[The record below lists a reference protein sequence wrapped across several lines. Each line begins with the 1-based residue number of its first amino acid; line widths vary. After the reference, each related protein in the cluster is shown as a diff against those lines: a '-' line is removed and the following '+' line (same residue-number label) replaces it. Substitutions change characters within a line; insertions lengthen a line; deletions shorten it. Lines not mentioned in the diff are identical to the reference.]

1 MTNLKDS
8 NRLAVYLQDALTGH
22 LWLDERM
29 RFVFQYNPQVLNSST
44 SKALSISL
52 PLRADPY
59 ADDTAR
65 PFFANILPESEIRRV
80 ITRRLGISEQND
92 FMLLKII
99 GGECAGAVSV
109 LPEGILP
116 QEKPGYRELDED
128 ELHKIITELPRQ
140 PLLAGEKGIR
150 LSLAGAQNKLPVY
163 IRKDKIFL
171 ATGNAPSTHIIKPPV
186 RELEG
191 LVFNESFCMMLARKM
206 AMNVPDVI
214 IRQNLD
220 TLFIVQRF
228 DRTTN
233 AEGKVTRLHQE
244 DFCQALGILPQQKYE
259 TEGGPTLALCFEL
272 ISRVSISPAA
282 DRLALLRWV
291 VFNVLIG
298 NADAH
303 AKNLAILL
311 TGPGPRLAPFY
322 DLISTEIYDN
332 LTKKLAMK
340 IGDEDRPDWLQP
352 RHWKKFADSVQMK
365 QNLVLDV
372 LTEMAGDILP
382 RARSLAEE
390 LSNAHGKDKV
400 LDKIIDGIE
409 KRLRKLS

>member
-1 MTNLKDS
+1 MAKLQDS
-8 NRLAVYLQDALTGH
+8 NRLAVYLQDVLTGH
-22 LWLDERM
+22 LWLDERK
-29 RFVFQYNPQVLNSST
+29 RFVFQYDPQILNSPV
-44 SKALSISL
+44 KNALSISL
-52 PLRADPY
+52 PLRAEPY
-59 ADDTAR
+59 IDDTAR
-65 PFFANILPESEIRRV
+65 PFFSNILPESEIRRV

-109 LPEGILP
+109 LPESIMP
-116 QEKPGYRELDED
+116 QEKPGYRELSED
-128 ELHKIITELPRQ
+128 ELHKIITELPGQ

-163 IRKDKIFL
+163 IRKDNIFL
-171 ATGNAPSTHIIKPPV
+171 ATGNAASSHIIKPPAK
-186 RELEG
+186 ELES
-191 LVFNESFCMMLARKM
+191 LVFNECFCMMLARKM

-214 IRQNLD
+214 IRQSLD

-228 DRTTN
+228 DRITN

-244 DFCQALGILPQQKYE
+244 DFCQALGILPEQKYE
-259 TEGGPTLALCFEL
+259 AEGGPSLALCFEL
-272 ISRVSISPAA
+272 ISRVSISPAV
-282 DRLALLRWV
+282 DRLALLRWA

-303 AKNLAILL
+303 AKNLAILF
-311 TGPGPRLAPFY
+311 TNFGPRLAPFY
-322 DLISTEIYDN
+322 DLISTEIYEN
-332 LTKKLAMK
+332 LTNKLAMK

-365 QNLVLDV
+365 QNLVLNT

-382 RARSLAEE
+382 RAKSIAEE
-390 LSNAHGKDKV
+390 LSNAYGKDKV
-400 LDKIIDGIE
+400 FEKIISGTE
-409 KRLRKLS
+409 KRLLKLS